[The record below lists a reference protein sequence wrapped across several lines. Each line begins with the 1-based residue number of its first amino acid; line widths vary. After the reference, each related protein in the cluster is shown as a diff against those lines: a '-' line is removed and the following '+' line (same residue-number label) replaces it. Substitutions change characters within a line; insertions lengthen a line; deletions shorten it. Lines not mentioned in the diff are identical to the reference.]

1 VGVLTQDI
9 KTEYNQNLQTLKQID
24 QYVMQGQQYAQ
35 MLTSAE
41 SLGTNISPFSNN
53 LQPISDPS
61 SLIQAKCSSGSGGGI
76 VGSMMNSM
84 TSLLSQNMDQSQ
96 QQICAQIVTTQVDKY
111 NQTVQMLNTLNS
123 YSTSLQK
130 LSTMANSISNMG
142 TSSSTTTQATTYSS
156 QLTTQMSNWQAQMNA
171 DDAIIKTM
179 EDQQKILSHIALN
192 GGNTSILGDALPDT
206 AFQSALGGVVP

>member
-1 VGVLTQDI
+1 MATFQKVTAYAEQV
-9 KTEYNQNLQTLKQID
+9 KQ
-24 QYVMQGQQYAQ
+24 YEQ
-35 MLTSAE
+35 MITSAE

-61 SLIQAKCSSGSGGGI
+61 SLIQAKCSGGSSGGV
-76 VGSMMNSM
+76 VGSLMSSM
-84 TSLLSQNMDQSQ
+84 SSMLSQNMDQSQ

-111 NQTVQMLNTLNS
+111 NQTVLMLNTLNA

-130 LSTMANSISNMG
+130 LTAMANGISNMG

-179 EDQQKILSHIALN
+179 EDQQKILSHVALN
-192 GGNTSILGDALPDT
+192 GNGGGSSILGDALPDT
-206 AFQSALGGVVP
+206 AFQNAIGNVGP